1 MILLGLVCSEIFSQ
15 IQILSDWIWFGG
27 RSHHLKSNLVNIVL
41 GYGVVL
47 YLLDV
52 PIRHEHNFDV
62 STNTVYLTTPM
73 FSG

>member
-1 MILLGLVCSEIFSQ
+1 MMKGV
-15 IQILSDWIWFGG
+15 
-27 RSHHLKSNLVNIVL
+27 RSHHLKSNLVDIVL

-62 STNTVYLTTPM
+62 STNTVYLTIPM

>member
-1 MILLGLVCSEIFSQ
+1 MMKGV
-15 IQILSDWIWFGG
+15 
-27 RSHHLKSNLVNIVL
+27 RSNHLKSNLVDIVL

-62 STNTVYLTTPM
+62 STNTVYLTTLM